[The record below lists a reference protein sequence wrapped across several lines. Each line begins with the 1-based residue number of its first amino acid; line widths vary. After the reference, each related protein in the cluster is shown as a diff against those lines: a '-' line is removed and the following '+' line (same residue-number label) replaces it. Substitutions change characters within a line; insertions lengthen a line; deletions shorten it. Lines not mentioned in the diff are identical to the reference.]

1 MNTVLII
8 VLLVFFAVILAF
20 VGVLRWLGELRK
32 MGDRLLGTVGAG
44 AKADESKSLKESLNE
59 RLSGT
64 SMAEKIE
71 RQLIAADSKFT
82 VAEFVMIRVG
92 LALVALLAGW
102 FISGYLLG
110 GVLLS
115 VIGWGLPAFYLRR
128 QQTQRLKAFADQLPD
143 FLNLLVS
150 SLRAG
155 YGLLHALTVV
165 KDEMPD
171 PIAKEFAR
179 VLREIS
185 LGYSVAEALNHLVE
199 RIDNPDLEL
208 IVTSIHIQSEVG
220 GNLSEVMEI
229 IAHTIRDRM
238 QINNEISV
246 MTTQQRAT
254 GGILSAMPFIIGAI
268 LMLINGEYMMEM
280 FQPSWVLIIPATA
293 VVLIIMGNFVM
304 QIMMKIEV

>member
-1 MNTVLII
+1 MSTVGII

-20 VGVLRWLGELRK
+20 IGILRWLAEARK
-32 MGDRLLGTVGAG
+32 MGDRLLNTVGAVTKEETG
-44 AKADESKSLKESLNE
+44 NSLRDVVNSQL
-59 RLSGT
+59 RGT
-64 SMAEKIE
+64 SMAAKIE

-82 VAEFVMIRVG
+82 VAEFLMIRMG
-92 LALVALLAGW
+92 LTLMALLLGW
-102 FISGYLLG
+102 LISGYLLG
-110 GVLLS
+110 GVLLAI
-115 VIGWGLPAFYLRR
+115 IGWGLPAFYLRR
-128 QQTQRLKAFADQLPD
+128 QQNQRLKAFADQLPD

-171 PIAKEFAR
+171 PIATEFSR

-185 LGYSVAEALNHLVE
+185 LGYSVGEALDHLVD
-199 RIDNPDLEL
+199 RIDNSDLEL

-220 GNLSEVMEI
+220 GNLAEVMET
-229 IAHTIRDRM
+229 IAHTIRERI

-280 FQPSWVLIIPATA
+280 FQPTWVLIIPATA
-293 VVLIIMGNFVM
+293 VVLIVMGNFVM
-304 QIMMKIEV
+304 QLMMKIEV

>member
-1 MNTVLII
+1 MSTVGII
-8 VLLVFFAVILAF
+8 VLLVFFAVMLAF
-20 VGVLRWLGELRK
+20 VGVLRWLGEARK
-32 MGDRLLGTVGAG
+32 LGDRLLNRVGAV
-44 AKADESKSLKESLNE
+44 SKEETGNALRDAMNSHL
-59 RLSGT
+59 RGT
-64 SMAEKIE
+64 SMAAKIE

-82 VAEFVMIRVG
+82 VAEFLMIRMG
-92 LALVALLAGW
+92 LALVALLLGW
-102 FISGYLLG
+102 LISGYLLG

-115 VIGWGLPAFYLRR
+115 VIGWGLPAFYVRR
-128 QQTQRLKAFADQLPD
+128 QHNQRLKAFADQLPD

-165 KDEMPD
+165 KEEMPD
-171 PIAKEFAR
+171 PIATEFSR

-185 LGYSVAEALNHLVE
+185 LGYSVGEALDHLVD

-220 GNLSEVMEI
+220 GNLSEVMET
-229 IAHTIRDRM
+229 IAHTIRERI

-268 LMLINGEYMMEM
+268 LMLINGDYMMEM
-280 FQPSWVLIIPATA
+280 FQPTWVLIIPATA
-293 VVLIIMGNFVM
+293 VVLIVMGNFVM
-304 QIMMKIEV
+304 RFMMKIEV